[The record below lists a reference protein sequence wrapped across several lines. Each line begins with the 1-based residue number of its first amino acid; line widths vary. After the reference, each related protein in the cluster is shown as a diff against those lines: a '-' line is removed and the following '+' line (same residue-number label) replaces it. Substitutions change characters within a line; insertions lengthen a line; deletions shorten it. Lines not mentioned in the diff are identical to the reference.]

1 MAKTLLEKDYYPI
14 VKEWLERQYNCFKTG
29 INTGLVH
36 SRADVVGI
44 RDTGGDYS
52 GEIET
57 IVVEVK
63 RNQEPFATASG
74 QTFGYTIYAN
84 RVYLA
89 DKRENGFTQDEI
101 MIANHLGIGL
111 IQIDKNNKCSEI
123 LTSPYYKSLTKF
135 STQFLHKLKLA
146 KCQFCATYFECEDD
160 SNHAKVTSRSDSTF
174 TQENFKKTIAEKRG
188 VKFYLHEEM
197 WARKYK
203 FKTDN
208 DKRSPEYTYETRYL
222 CPECTKLLFSDRT

>member
-14 VKEWLERQYNCFKTG
+14 VREWLEKHYNCFKTS
-29 INTGLVH
+29 INIGLVN

-44 RDTGGDYS
+44 RDTGGDFS

-57 IVVEVK
+57 IVIEVK
-63 RNQEPFATASG
+63 RNKEPFATASG

-89 DKRENGFTQDEI
+89 DIRENGFTQDEI

-111 IQIDKNNKCSEI
+111 IQIDKNKRCSEI

-135 STQFLHKLKLA
+135 STQFLHKLKLV
-146 KCQFCATYFECEDD
+146 KCQFCAIYFEYKNDLEE
-160 SNHAKVTSRSDSTF
+160 SNVTSNRYSTF
-174 TQENFKKTIAEKRG
+174 TQGSLNKAIDGKKG
-188 VKFYLHEEM
+188 VKFYLHHEM
-197 WARKYK
+197 WERKNK
-203 FKTDN
+203 FKTD
-208 DKRSPEYTYETRYL
+208 KRNPEYTYETRYL
-222 CPECTKLLFSDRT
+222 CPECTKLLFSNRT